1 MKANAQRLLSPSEIR
16 PLLAAEAPQWG
27 LETGEPGLRLTRT
40 FRTSSWSMT
49 LHAANVA
56 GFVAE
61 VGWHHPTLILD
72 YKTLTVELRSHD
84 VGGVTRRDVELA
96 LRIEAALTWLPA
108 AGQALSGHAKR
119 QVR

>member
-27 LETGEPGLRLTRT
+27 LETGELGLRLTRM

-108 AGQALSGHAKR
+108 ADQALSGHAKR